1 MSQKLSTI
9 CYVYSPAYITWRI
22 PFCPMSDWQKNAQ
35 QLFCMLSLTK
45 QQDGVSVGG
54 LIINAVRYG
63 DDKAVVSNNRQDCR
77 V

>member
-1 MSQKLSTI
+1 
-9 CYVYSPAYITWRI
+9 
-22 PFCPMSDWQKNAQ
+22 MSDWQKNAQ